1 MSKFFEMFQHGSTAN
16 ILAGVGIVSLICAY
30 LGVFVVLRRDAMA
43 GVVLVHVSPFGM
55 ALALFLS
62 GLMTTDAFM
71 PVRLSPPFFALVLT
85 IIAATLIA
93 LVHRGRRPRYK
104 TPAAAAWLAVGALT
118 VMLAASL
125 ALVGAASIVHAK
137 AEMLYLLFGNR
148 LSISPGQIVGL
159 AVLAV
164 IVALV
169 HALFHKEFVFVSFDP
184 DMAQALGVRPRLW
197 NIVLFLTLG
206 VTISIAIRAAGALA
220 VFGLLV
226 LPAATALLACRNLR
240 LTFIVAVAVGAVCSL
255 VGIAVSSMA
264 DLPTGP
270 TIVGV
275 SVVPVAI
282 ASLVRRQR

>member
-1 MSKFFEMFQHGSTAN
+1 
-16 ILAGVGIVSLICAY
+16 
-30 LGVFVVLRRDAMA
+30 
-43 GVVLVHVSPFGM
+43 
-55 ALALFLS
+55 
-62 GLMTTDAFM
+62 
-71 PVRLSPPFFALVLT
+71 
-85 IIAATLIA
+85 
-93 LVHRGRRPRYK
+93 
-104 TPAAAAWLAVGALT
+104 
-118 VMLAASL
+118 
-125 ALVGAASIVHAK
+125 
-137 AEMLYLLFGNR
+137 MLYLLFGNR

-226 LPAATALLACRNLR
+226 LPAATALLVCRNLR

-270 TIVGV
+270 TIVAV
-275 SVVPVAI
+275 NVVPVAI